1 MAPSSPSWV
10 RGFGPPWQAGPG
22 RGKGAAPAHVHRSCW
37 QGCPPQAR
45 CSPALCQHC
54 QPTGTGTYGAVAA
67 CPKPAQALSLL
78 WVPNQHRLWL
88 SWCRV
93 TLVQLGSQ
101 PRPVPSAQGWDRTWQ
116 CHPPVSSGLFG
127 PITGRRAVPP
137 SHEHCQPLSPH
148 SPSGTEPAQLR
159 AEAPSVCPGLSV
171 GVARAGL
178 LGWEHRVPQR
188 FVSPAP
194 CPDTQPQAFVG
205 IRN

>member
-37 QGCPPQAR
+37 QGCPPQAH

-67 CPKPAQALSLL
+67 CPKPAQAVVVL
-78 WVPNQHRLWL
+78 VPCHP
-88 SWCRV
+88 C
-93 TLVQLGSQ
+93 TAGE
-101 PRPVPSAQGWDRTWQ
+101 SAQT
-116 CHPPVSSGLFG
+116 CALCSGLGQDLAVPPTSPLRAFG

-137 SHEHCQPLSPH
+137 SHKHCQPLSPH

-205 IRN
+205 IRK